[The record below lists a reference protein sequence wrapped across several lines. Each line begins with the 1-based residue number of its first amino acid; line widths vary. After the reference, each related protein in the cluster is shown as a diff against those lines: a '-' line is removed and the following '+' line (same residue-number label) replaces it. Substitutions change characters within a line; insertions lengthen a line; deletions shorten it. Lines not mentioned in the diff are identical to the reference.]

1 MSDAVMS
8 DTLAAARALVSKQV
22 AINARVAALEAAA
35 RTASAIARDP
45 DRSPTGTYT
54 DFVLSAAVI
63 YEEYILSGHV
73 S

>member
-1 MSDAVMS
+1 MS
-8 DTLAAARALVSKQV
+8 DTLTKARALVSKQV

-35 RTASAIARDP
+35 RTASAIAQDP
-45 DRSPTGTYT
+45 DRLVQGTYVGY
-54 DFVLSAAVI
+54 VLAAAVI